1 MNKEEI
7 QKIQLAIHDLI
18 NQEKYDEALP
28 LIYTVLEEYPNE
40 AATLNFLGYIWLM
53 GDKPAFAYQFFRRA
67 LQEMPG
73 NKAIWT
79 SLGRAAHELN
89 MYEDALKYF
98 LKSAELDPT
107 YALAYSNAAA
117 TLVQTSKWDDAE
129 KACKMA
135 LECNPNDLHGQLNLA
150 HTYLAKGEWDKGWA
164 EWHKSLGG
172 KFRKEWVYGDE
183 VRWDG
188 TKDKTLIIYGEQGLG
203 DEIFYGSCI
212 PDAINS
218 SKQVYIDCDPR
229 LEGLFKR
236 SFPEAEVHGTR
247 KEDSPEWLADK
258 KFDYRCAIGGLPQFF
273 RHTNKHFP
281 GTPYLKADPER
292 RTMWRGLFDSWG
304 KKVIGLTTKGG
315 IKHTNAK
322 GRELTQEDIEPL
334 LKLKDYVIVSL
345 DYSVE
350 RKLDGVKYFDFAT
363 SAKDYDD
370 TAALI
375 AECDLVLGV
384 NTTAQHCAAAMGVKT
399 WCLVPTWHQWR
410 YAQPSMPWYR
420 HMRIIYQDNDTWKE
434 VINKVA
440 KQLNGTW

>member
-1 MNKEEI
+1 MDLNEI
-7 QKIQLAIHDLI
+7 KNIQLAIHDLI

-28 LIYTVLEEYPNE
+28 LIYSVLEEYPNE

-117 TLVQTSKWDDAE
+117 TLVQT
-129 KACKMA
+129 
-135 LECNPNDLHGQLNLA
+135 
-150 HTYLAKGEWDKGWA
+150 
-164 EWHKSLGG
+164 WHKSLGG

-212 PDAINS
+212 PDAISS

-273 RHTNKHFP
+273 RHTNKDFP

-375 AECDLVLGV
+375 AECDMVLGV

>member
-1 MNKEEI
+1 
-7 QKIQLAIHDLI
+7 
-18 NQEKYDEALP
+18 
-28 LIYTVLEEYPNE
+28 
-40 AATLNFLGYIWLM
+40 
-53 GDKPAFAYQFFRRA
+53 
-67 LQEMPG
+67 
-73 NKAIWT
+73 
-79 SLGRAAHELN
+79 
-89 MYEDALKYF
+89 
-98 LKSAELDPT
+98 
-107 YALAYSNAAA
+107 
-117 TLVQTSKWDDAE
+117 
-129 KACKMA
+129 MA
-135 LECNPNDLHGQLNLA
+135 LECNPDDLHGQLNLA

-183 VRWDG
+183 IRWDG

-212 PDAINS
+212 PDAISS

-273 RHTNKHFP
+273 RHTNKDFP

-375 AECDLVLGV
+375 AECDMVLGV

>member
-1 MNKEEI
+1 M
-7 QKIQLAIHDLI
+7 
-18 NQEKYDEALP
+18 
-28 LIYTVLEEYPNE
+28 
-40 AATLNFLGYIWLM
+40 
-53 GDKPAFAYQFFRRA
+53 
-67 LQEMPG
+67 
-73 NKAIWT
+73 
-79 SLGRAAHELN
+79 
-89 MYEDALKYF
+89 
-98 LKSAELDPT
+98 
-107 YALAYSNAAA
+107 
-117 TLVQTSKWDDAE
+117 
-129 KACKMA
+129 
-135 LECNPNDLHGQLNLA
+135 
-150 HTYLAKGEWDKGWA
+150 
-164 EWHKSLGG
+164 
-172 KFRKEWVYGDE
+172 
-183 VRWDG
+183 VR
-188 TKDKTLIIYGEQGLG
+188 
-203 DEIFYGSCI
+203 
-212 PDAINS
+212 
-218 SKQVYIDCDPR
+218 
-229 LEGLFKR
+229 
-236 SFPEAEVHGTR
+236 
-247 KEDSPEWLADK
+247 DK

-273 RHTNKHFP
+273 RHTNKDFP

-440 KQLNGTW
+440 KQSKWDYGDWLMASGDAKEANERTGKKVKLGDGSRMFTDIQVFSNNPRMALKLDTDVVWVNNYPNSRPYLKGTNKGKLLFNDDYKPKVGEIYFSHKEQKDIDKIQGDYIIVEPNVKKTFIRTHS